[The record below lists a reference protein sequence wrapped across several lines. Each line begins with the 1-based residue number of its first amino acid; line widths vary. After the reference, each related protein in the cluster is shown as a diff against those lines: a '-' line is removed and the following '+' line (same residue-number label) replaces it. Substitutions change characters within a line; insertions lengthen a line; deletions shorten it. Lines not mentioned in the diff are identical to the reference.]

1 MEKTYVFKLVK
12 PWILIVTTF
21 VVLLLLVAVSFPLGK
36 LLSLWTFVIIFSVV
50 FIVLWYY
57 LSHCLLNAEVMVKTD
72 RSGFKIIW
80 LKHFFYQE
88 NEDKEYKWD
97 DIKSCKSSSDLTY
110 RFLKLQMKNGEK
122 ITMCH
127 SILTLKGDFFDF
139 FVEFPNLLGK

>member
-21 VVLLLLVAVSFPLGK
+21 IVLLLLVVVSFTLGK

-80 LKHFFYQE
+80 QSISFTKKTKTKNTNGTTLRAASHLVTSVIDSS
-88 NEDKEYKWD
+88 N
-97 DIKSCKSSSDLTY
+97 CK
-110 RFLKLQMKNGEK
+110 
-122 ITMCH
+122 
-127 SILTLKGDFFDF
+127 
-139 FVEFPNLLGK
+139 